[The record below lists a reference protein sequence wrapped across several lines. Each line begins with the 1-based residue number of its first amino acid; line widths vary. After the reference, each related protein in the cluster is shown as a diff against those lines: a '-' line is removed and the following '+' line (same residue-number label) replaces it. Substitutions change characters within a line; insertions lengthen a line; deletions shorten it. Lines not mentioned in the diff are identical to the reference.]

1 MCFRVSAIA
10 REIHTPADSMLYGTY
25 DYRLVALS
33 VALAIFASYAALD
46 IAGRVTSARN
56 GWRTFWLISGATS
69 IGLGMWAMHMV
80 GVRAFAL
87 PVPVLYHYPTLM
99 VSLMA
104 AVAASGVAL
113 FTASRER
120 MGALSWTLG
129 SVVMGAG
136 IVAMHHTGMMAMRLP
151 ATMEYRPN
159 LVRVSI
165 LLAFVTSFGAL
176 RLAFRVRSENK
187 STRDKVI
194 SAVIMGTALP
204 LAHYTDLWAIRF
216 HASPVP
222 FTTDRTVSIS
232 PVGLALISI
241 AICLLMTLTFIAAF
255 VDRLL
260 DAQRAVRDAARSGEE
275 QFRTLAEAIPQIV
288 WTAGPDGLTNYI
300 NHRWYEMT
308 GMTPPAGLGSAWME
322 TIHPDDRDLCAEKW
336 QQCLRSGSTF
346 EIEYRLLDASHGYRW
361 YLDRAIPLRDSGGA
375 IQQWFGTCTD
385 IEEQKHNQQILEHL
399 IHERTEE
406 LASANAKLHEEMRA
420 KDLVR
425 HDFDQRNEATMRDL
439 TDRSHRATLLARMGQ
454 LLQSCMTREEA
465 LAAALGFAPQIFP
478 TRRGAVMLL
487 NDAGN
492 VAEVMG
498 SWNDCEL
505 RIFAFDPSGC
515 WALRTGQPHI
525 VLQGDTSA
533 PCGHAASVTH
543 SYLCV
548 PILAQGQTIGILH
561 VQATDEAPHLQDA
574 EVSFKATFAGQL
586 GLSIANIRLR
596 DALRS
601 QSIRDVLTGLY
612 NRRYLE
618 ESLEREIRRA
628 VRAAQPLGILM
639 LDLDH
644 FKRCNDTYGHD
655 AGDTILRETA
665 GLLTRSIRA
674 EDVVCRYGGE
684 EFVIILPTADLNA
697 ACMRGERIRSKLRQL
712 AVAHNGQ
719 SLGMITVSV
728 GVAALPEHGTSTH
741 ELLAAADAALYQA
754 KREGRDRVV
763 AAASRP
769 AAGEVNV
776 ALAD

>member
-1 MCFRVSAIA
+1 
-10 REIHTPADSMLYGTY
+10 MLQGTY

-33 VALAIFASYAALD
+33 VALAMFASYAALD
-46 IAGRVTSARN
+46 IAGRVTSARS
-56 GWRTFWLISGATS
+56 GWRAFWLISGATS
-69 IGLGMWAMHMV
+69 MGLGIWATHYV
-80 GVRAFAL
+80 GMLAFTL
-87 PVPVLYHYPTLM
+87 PVPVLYHYPTVI

-104 AVAASGVAL
+104 AIAASGVAL
-113 FTASRER
+113 FTVSRKR
-120 MGALSWTLG
+120 IGALSWTLG
-129 SVVMGAG
+129 SLVMGAA
-136 IVAMHHTGMMAMRLP
+136 IVAMHYVGMMAMRLP
-151 ATMEYRPN
+151 AMMAYRSN
-159 LVRVSI
+159 LVALSI
-165 LLAFVTSFGAL
+165 FLAIVISFVAL
-176 RLAFRVRSENK
+176 RLAFRSRNQNEF
-187 STRDKVI
+187 TRTKLIAVVVMG
-194 SAVIMGTALP
+194 SAVP
-204 LAHYTDLWAIRF
+204 LVHYTGMWAVRF
-216 HASPVP
+216 HSSGVAFS
-222 FTTDRTVSIS
+222 THRTVSIS
-232 PVGLALISI
+232 PLGLAVISI
-241 AICLLMTLTFIAAF
+241 ATLLVLTLTFIAAF

-346 EIEYRLLDASHGYRW
+346 EIEYRLLDASQGYRW
-361 YLDRAIPLRDSGGA
+361 YLDRAIPLRDPAGA

-406 LASANAKLHEEMRA
+406 LASAHAKLQEEMHA

-425 HDFDQRNEATMRDL
+425 HDFDQRNEAIMQDL

-465 LAAALGFAPQIFP
+465 LAAALGFAPRLFP
-478 TRRGAVMLL
+478 NRRGAVMLL
-487 NDAGN
+487 NEAGTL
-492 VAEVMG
+492 AEVVG

-505 RIFAFDPSGC
+505 PLFAFDPSGC

-533 PCGHAASVTH
+533 PCAHAASVKH

-574 EVSFKATFAGQL
+574 EISFKATFAGQF

-754 KREGRDRVV
+754 KREGRDRVI
-763 AAASRP
+763 AAAPRP
-769 AAGEVNV
+769 AAGEVNI